1 MNLGNNIYKLRKQ
14 MGLTQADIA
23 SKLDVS
29 FQSVSLWERNET
41 VPDIYNIIALA
52 DLFNISIDELINGEI
67 AEKLKPSAAY
77 FDIDKMYTYI
87 KTFAMANNLNQTIY
101 ALSIAKE
108 KHSGQYRKGKDKIPY
123 IYHPLLMT
131 CHAISL
137 KLIDD
142 DLLTVALLHD
152 VIEDTD
158 TCIEDLNISSESK
171 KAILLLTKEK
181 GYNNS
186 DYYQGIMSN
195 EIALIVKILDRCN
208 NISHMAQAF
217 SDAKMVE
224 YIKET
229 EEYIYPLIKKG
240 QSIYPKYNNVLFV
253 LKYHLKSLI
262 ESIKALNY
270 RKYN

>member
-41 VPDIYNIIALA
+41 VPDLYNIIALA

-108 KHSGQYRKGKDKIPY
+108 KHSGQYRKGKDKVPY

-137 KLIDD
+137 NLIDD

-217 SDAKMVE
+217 SDAKMME

-229 EEYIYPLIKKG
+229 EQYIYPLIKKG
-240 QSIYPKYNNVLFV
+240 QSIYPEYNNALFI

-270 RKYN
+270 RK